1 MVLHRTRD
9 LEDEWNKRMEVGK
22 REYGFLRA
30 AAGGDRHGAGEST
43 PPKETQQHT
52 SLHSHRATPHHT
64 TPHHITLRTAN
75 GDTDG
80 GGWMDE
86 STPDDQRGRVGEQWP
101 WD

>member
-43 PPKETQQHT
+43 PSKETQQHF
-52 SLHSHRATPHHT
+52 TPLTPRHT
-64 TPHHITLRTAN
+64 TPHHAQQMEIQVVE
-75 GDTDG
+75 
-80 GGWMDE
+80 GGWTKARRTTSEAE
-86 STPDDQRGRVGEQWP
+86 SESNGLGTE
-101 WD
+101 

>member
-64 TPHHITLRTAN
+64 TSHYAQQMEIQMVE
-75 GDTDG
+75 
-80 GGWMDE
+80 GGWTKARRTTSEAE
-86 STPDDQRGRVGEQWP
+86 SESNGLGTE
-101 WD
+101 